1 MRSAPPS
8 AGNATSTDDPRLRT
22 RVGAATHGDQTQM
35 ANILSRLGLTA
46 AFALSFAP
54 AAMADI
60 ALPGDMT
67 FPESIGSTSDGTL
80 FVGSPGAGGVIRVQ
94 PGQKPEQFIK
104 PAAFGTRS
112 LFGVLADEKAG
123 VLYVCSN
130 DLTALGAPGP
140 SKVEG
145 AYLKAF
151 DLKTGE
157 GKASY
162 KLPGAHDVCNDMT
175 VAADGGL
182 LVTNTFGP
190 QIYRLAP
197 GGKALEVWA
206 EDSQFTPPAKG
217 AGLDGIVIGGDG
229 NVYTNTFTEGKMF
242 RVEVKDGKA
251 GKVTQLKPSRPT
263 KLTDAMR
270 DADGSSFLMIE
281 GSGNLDRVTIDGDTA
296 KLDTL
301 KDGIDG
307 PTGVTKVGDK
317 AYVTEGQ
324 LTHLFGGAG
333 GKGQHLPFKV
343 YEVPLK

>member
-1 MRSAPPS
+1 M
-8 AGNATSTDDPRLRT
+8 TS
-22 RVGAATHGDQTQM
+22 
-35 ANILSRLGLTA
+35 ILSRLGVTA
-46 AFALSFAP
+46 AFALAFAP
-54 AAMADI
+54 LAHADV

-67 FPESIGSTSDGTL
+67 FPESISSTADGTL

-123 VLYVCSN
+123 LLYVCSN

-140 SKVEG
+140 SQVDG
-145 AYLKAF
+145 AFVKAF

-162 KLPGAHDVCNDMT
+162 KLPGPHEICNDMT
-175 VAADGGL
+175 VAPDGGL
-182 LVTNTFGP
+182 LVTDTFGP
-190 QIYRLAP
+190 QIFRLAP
-197 GGKALEVWA
+197 GGKELEVW
-206 EDSQFTPPAKG
+206 SQDPQFAPPAKG
-217 AGLDGIVIGGDG
+217 AGLDGIIIGGDG

-242 RVEVKDGKA
+242 RVDVKDGKA
-251 GKVTQLKPSRPT
+251 GKVTQLKTSRPT

-270 DADGSSFLMIE
+270 DADGNSFLMIE

-324 LTHLFGGAG
+324 LSHLFGGAG
-333 GKGQHLPFKV
+333 GKGQHLPFMV

>member
-1 MRSAPPS
+1 M
-8 AGNATSTDDPRLRT
+8 ATIHT
-22 RVGAATHGDQTQM
+22 
-35 ANILSRLGLTA
+35 RLGLTT
-46 AFALSFAP
+46 ALALALAP
-54 AAMADI
+54 VGTGVARADI

-67 FPESIGSTSDGTL
+67 FPESIGSTADGTL

-94 PGQKPEQFIK
+94 PGQKPETFIK

-123 VLYVCSN
+123 LLYVCSN
-130 DLTALGAPGP
+130 DLSVLGAPGP

-145 AYLKAF
+145 AFLKAF

-162 KLPGAHDVCNDMT
+162 KLPGPHEICNDMT
-175 VAADGGL
+175 IAADGGL
-182 LVTNTFGP
+182 FVTDTLSTH
-190 QIYRLAP
+190 ILRLAP
-197 GGKALEVWA
+197 GGKELEVWK
-206 EDSQFTPPAKG
+206 EDPLFAPPAKG

-242 RVEVKDGKA
+242 RVDVLDGKP
-251 GKVTQLKPSRPT
+251 GKVTELKPSRPT
-263 KLTDAMR
+263 KFTDAMR
-270 DADGSSFLMIE
+270 DADGKSFLMIE
-281 GSGNLDRVTIDGDTA
+281 GGGTLDRVTIDGDDA
-296 KLDTL
+296 KLETL
-301 KDGIDG
+301 KDGLDG

-324 LTHLFGGAG
+324 LPHLFGGG